1 MVGKSMIQAY
11 DVKWQIQIIQNSDKW
26 SIPITSDSFSPNIMI
41 NVCFTKQSRLLAGDP
56 IAKLMHTNFMI

>member
-26 SIPITSDSFSPNIMI
+26 SIPIISDSFSPNILT
-41 NVCFTKQSRLLAGDP
+41 NVCFTKQSEVGY
-56 IAKLMHTNFMI
+56 